1 MVGFIYGF
9 TQFSQNTIFALLYY
23 AGAEFQMIYSNINGM
38 DLFIA
43 IFAIFYGAAASGQA
57 NQFGPDVGKSVTAG
71 ERVFKALDLP
81 TQIDPIDIPSEKIR
95 IDKS

>member
-1 MVGFIYGF
+1 MIGFIYGF

-23 AGAEFQMIYSNINGM
+23 AGAELQIVYNNINGM

-57 NQFGPDVGKSVTAG
+57 N
-71 ERVFKALDLP
+71 
-81 TQIDPIDIPSEKIR
+81 
-95 IDKS
+95 